1 LKRVNNEGIVAFIH
15 PEAKIGKNVAVWHFT
30 YIGRGTKIGANSMV
44 GSLVH
49 IDQDVMIGRNCRIQ
63 GNVYVP
69 PGTVI
74 GNNVFLGP
82 ACVLLNDKYPPSGGV
97 LRAPIIEDDVTI
109 GGNSTICPDVK
120 IGRGAVV
127 GAGSLVTKDV
137 PTLSVVY
144 GSPARTVMTKKEYVL
159 KQKTWK
165 KKNSCGK
172 MKENFSN

>member
-1 LKRVNNEGIVAFIH
+1 LESKSKEGIVAFIH
-15 PEAKIGKNVAVWHFT
+15 PEAKIGKNVAIWHFT
-30 YIGRGTKIGANSMV
+30 YIGRGTKIGANSMI

-49 IDQDVMIGRNCRIQ
+49 IDQDVIIGRNCRIQ

-97 LRAPIIEDDVTI
+97 LSAPILEDDVTI
-109 GGNSTICPDVK
+109 GGNSTILPGIK

-137 PTLSVVY
+137 PALNVVY
-144 GSPARTVMTKKEYVL
+144 GSPARTMMLKKDYLL
-159 KQKTWK
+159 KQKTWREEQLR
-165 KKNSCGK
+165 KNE
-172 MKENFSN
+172 ENIL